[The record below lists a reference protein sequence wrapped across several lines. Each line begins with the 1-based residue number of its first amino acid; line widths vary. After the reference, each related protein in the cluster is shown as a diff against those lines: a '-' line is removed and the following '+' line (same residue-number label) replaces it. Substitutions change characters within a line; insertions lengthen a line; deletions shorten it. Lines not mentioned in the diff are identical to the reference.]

1 MSILNSRTLFL
12 SAGMLFCA
20 AAIAQGAGSVSIDLT
35 GLRISNNLNQ
45 SRNSSPQTLT
55 PAFKYSVDFSDD
67 TLVRGNSGLLATL
80 FPNPTPLAQVLET
93 FEPGSSASLNSI
105 VYNSSGAHPFDGE
118 AQTVGGT
125 SSGLTISLQLQA
137 RIDASDIASFS
148 ITNVVLSPAFVVGSM
163 IFTSGRVTVS
173 GACVGDFN
181 NDGGVDGQDIEAF
194 FIQWSD
200 GFTVADVNADGGVD
214 GQDVEYFF
222 TAWSSGC

>member
-1 MSILNSRTLFL
+1 MATLNSRCLLL
-12 SAGMLFCA
+12 SAATLGFA
-20 AAIAQGAGSVSIDLT
+20 AALSHGAGSVSIDVT

-45 SRNSSPQTLT
+45 SRTSAPETLT

-80 FPNPTPLAQVLET
+80 FPSPTPLADVLET
-93 FEPGSSASLNSI
+93 FDPGSSASLHSI

-137 RIDASDIASFS
+137 RVDASDVAAFS
-148 ITNVVLSPAFVVGSM
+148 ITNVVLSPSFIVGSL

-194 FIQWSD
+194 FTPWVD
-200 GFTVADVNADGGVD
+200 GLPIADVNADGGVD